1 MLQHRLLKQLCG
13 AIQKK
18 KKPDLLKELLSI
30 DPKIEYI
37 QGIAND
43 IETMFVRSINN
54 MIILDDLVDEAIY
67 QRKT

>member
-1 MLQHRLLKQLCG
+1 MVLYQ
-13 AIQKK
+13 

-37 QGIAND
+37 QGIPND

-54 MIILDDLVDEAIY
+54 MIILDDLVDQAIY
-67 QRKT
+67 

>member
-1 MLQHRLLKQLCG
+1 MVLY
-13 AIQKK
+13 KK
-18 KKPDLLKELLSI
+18 KNKPDLLKELLSI

-37 QGIAND
+37 QGILND